1 MTIII
6 AHGQVQETLFLK
18 GDSSAVQ
25 SRKASSVRQ
34 GQQKAALGQMAAS
47 QALCKES
54 FLGTKSQ
61 TRPAAVLQL

>member
-6 AHGQVQETLFLK
+6 AHRQVQETLFLK

-34 GQQKAALGQMAAS
+34 GKQKTALRQMAAS
-47 QALCKES
+47 QALCK
-54 FLGTKSQ
+54 
-61 TRPAAVLQL
+61 